1 MAFDSAEEGVSLME
15 TKFGPLITAKEALEP
30 DGKWEALRADM
41 VAFFDEHHNDG
52 VEYLVVTGTKRG

>member
-52 VEYLVVTGTKRG
+52 VEYLVVTGTKRC